1 LNWVVKEYMVQ
12 MVFWWR

>member
-1 LNWVVKEYMVQ
+1 LNWVVKKYMVQ